1 MERFRSPG
9 VSLRS
14 TARLNLDFFLRE
26 KSCRQFSVVGAK
38 LYGLLEG
45 SPRCCGGMRAS
56 FHSPLQRLA
65 NQLSARSCRGYWKAA
80 RDTRVVLPA
89 VPHQNFR
96 EKHRRY
102 TGGNLQNDKEVVEG
116 FLGKSLL
123 YLQKMNLLWNYDD
136 KR

>member
-1 MERFRSPG
+1 MGEARSPG

-14 TARLNLDFFLRE
+14 TARLNLDFSLRE
-26 KSCRQFSVVGAK
+26 KIFVILYRVAVGAA
-38 LYGLLEG
+38 GRQ
-45 SPRCCGGMRAS
+45 PA
-56 FHSPLQRLA
+56 LQGVGCA
-65 NQLSARSCRGYWKAA
+65 CVE
-80 RDTRVVLPA
+80 RVVLLA